1 MKKFIIISTI
11 LILLAAGA
19 FGYSAYH
26 YMGVVEAERAL
37 METEAA
43 DEEVPTQ
50 EAASEAGEAE
60 KTTSTDAGIFAE
72 YEQDAKEYVKD
83 LSTEQMVGQLILG
96 VCSDTE
102 EAKTDIT
109 RYSLGGFWFT
119 DSNFYDMSDSEVKT
133 TVSSVKEA
141 AKVAPIL
148 AVREEGGYITT
159 FPQLNLASPRN
170 IYESE
175 GMEALKKTEGEKAT
189 SLASLGFNLNLAPVI
204 DMPDDYNQIM
214 YSRSLSSDTAVVSAY
229 AEYVTKTSQ
238 GKGVSVALK
247 HFPGYGTIP
256 DTTDSVVVDTRD
268 AKSIMEKDLK
278 PFKSGIN
285 AGAHFV
291 MVSNVV
297 VTNMDSRHTAALSD
311 TVHSVLREEMGFTGV
326 AITDTLDEEDYSAY
340 ADGYSVAAKAIL
352 AGNDMIIVK
361 DYEGAYSDILAA
373 VNDGTISKDILTS
386 RCEKVIAYKF
396 AKGILK

>member
-19 FGYSAYH
+19 FGYSMYH

-37 METEAA
+37 METEAVS
-43 DEEVPTQ
+43 EEVSTQ
-50 EAASEAGEAE
+50 QAATEAGQAE
-60 KTTSTDAGIFAE
+60 TTASADGGIFAE
-72 YEQDAKEYVKD
+72 YEQNAKDYVKD

-96 VCSDTE
+96 VCSDTDD
-102 EAKTDIT
+102 AKTDIT

-119 DSNFYDMSDSEVKT
+119 DSNFYEMSDSEIKT

-141 AKVAPIL
+141 AKVSPIL

-175 GMEALKKTEGEKAT
+175 GMEALKKSEGEKVT

-204 DMPDDYNQIM
+204 DLPEDYNQIM

-229 AEYVTKTSQ
+229 ADYVTKTSQ
-238 GKGVSVALK
+238 AKGVSVALK

-268 AKSIMEKDLK
+268 AKSIMDKDLK
-278 PFKSGIN
+278 PFKSGID

-311 TVHSVLREEMGFTGV
+311 TIHSVLREEMGFTGV
-326 AITDTLDEEDYSAY
+326 AITDTLDTEDYSAY

-361 DYEGAYSDILAA
+361 DYEKAYSDILAA

-396 AKGILK
+396 ANGLLK